1 VPDQYTNGVP
11 TTFRGGRS
19 SRVQESRDVK
29 RGLFLT
35 FEGIEGCGKTTQ
47 LNRAADWLRARG
59 RAVVATR
66 EPGGTALGLRLREAL
81 LHAHENVEA
90 GAELLLMVAD
100 RRQHLIE
107 MIEPALAAGTAVLC
121 DRYTDSSRAYQGAGR
136 GLGEAVV
143 DELHRRFCPRV
154 PDRTY
159 LFDCPVEVALARVAQ
174 RGGAGFDKIEREAL
188 AFHRRV
194 RTSYRRRA
202 RSKPKTFRIL
212 DATKTPDAVFARLEK
227 DLEALFG

>member
-1 VPDQYTNGVP
+1 M
-11 TTFRGGRS
+11 RE
-19 SRVQESRDVK
+19 SRVVT

-47 LNRAADWLRARG
+47 LDRAADWLRARG
-59 RAVVATR
+59 RAVVTTR
-66 EPGGTALGLRLREAL
+66 EPGGTALGIRLREAL
-81 LHAHENVEA
+81 LHAREEVEP
-90 GAELLLMVAD
+90 GAELLLLVAD
-100 RRQHLIE
+100 RRQHLVE
-107 MIEPALAAGTAVLC
+107 LIEPALAAGTAVLC

-136 GLGEAVV
+136 GLGEAAV

-174 RGGAGFDKIEREAL
+174 RSGADIDKIEREEL

-194 RTSYRRRA
+194 RSAYRRRA
-202 RSKPKTFRIL
+202 RSEPRRFRVL
-212 DATKTPDAVFARLEK
+212 DASGAPDAVFARLEK
-227 DLEALFG
+227 DLEVLFAPGRPRAGRDR